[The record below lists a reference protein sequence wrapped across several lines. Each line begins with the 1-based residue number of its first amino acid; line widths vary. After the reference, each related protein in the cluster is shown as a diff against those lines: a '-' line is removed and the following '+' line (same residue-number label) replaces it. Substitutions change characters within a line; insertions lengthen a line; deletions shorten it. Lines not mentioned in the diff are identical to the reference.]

1 MAKGRQ
7 APPPVP
13 PAHDDI
19 DPEERA
25 AQAQFLRERWD
36 SLAALAWESY
46 EIEGR
51 GAVVLNVLST
61 EGLGKTEAIYV
72 SERAMQAQGMA
83 WPDADTARM
92 VAEYRPEQE
101 AVIAVPREGGGSSSY
116 RMKGPI
122 APPEAYRRR
131 ERGRRSPSTV

>member
-1 MAKGRQ
+1 M
-7 APPPVP
+7 PPPAP
-13 PAHDDI
+13 LAHDDI
-19 DPEERA
+19 DPEERV

-46 EIEGR
+46 DAEGR
-51 GAVVLNVLST
+51 GAVVLNVVST
-61 EGLGKTEAIYV
+61 EGPGKTEAVYV
-72 SERAMQAQGMA
+72 SEQAMQAQGIQ
-83 WPDADTARM
+83 WPDVETARM

-101 AVIAVPREGGGSSSY
+101 AVISVPRQGGGNSTY

-131 ERGRRSPSTV
+131 EGGRRRPSTV

>member
-7 APPPVP
+7 VPLPALP
-13 PAHDDI
+13 PADNI

-25 AQAQFLRERWD
+25 AQARFLLDRWD

-46 EIEGR
+46 QAEGR
-51 GAVVLNVLST
+51 GAVILSVVNT
-61 EGLGKTEAIYV
+61 EGQGKTEAIYV
-72 SERAMQAQGMA
+72 SERAIQAQGMQ

-101 AVIAVPREGGGSSSY
+101 IVVPREGGGSSSY

-122 APPEAYRRR
+122 TPPKVYRRR
-131 ERGRRSPSTV
+131 ERGRRRLSTV